1 MKRPAPTSRRLPDW
15 PERLA
20 DLLDTRLA
28 MPFAWGS
35 HDCAT
40 FAADGAVAVC
50 GADPMAHLRGQW
62 TTEAEAEAVISA
74 LGGLEAAADDALRAI
89 GAVDCP
95 PALAQRGDLA
105 LFLTGNMPAL
115 GVIEGADVVA
125 PGFDGLRRVPVAA
138 ATRAWAL

>member
-40 FAADGAVAVC
+40 FAAD
-50 GADPMAHLRGQW
+50 
-62 TTEAEAEAVISA
+62 EAEAVISA